1 MEDELPDY
9 DADDEDEKWLEQF
22 NKNHPDTPV
31 QMLDLERIFD
41 TLEKSCSSR
50 IDVRILSYFF
60 IYIFHQTFINCSVV
74 FIIF

>member
-50 IDVRILSYFF
+50 IDVRICLLYTSPSPRDKR
-60 IYIFHQTFINCSVV
+60 QSRMPSSA
-74 FIIF
+74 

>member
-1 MEDELPDY
+1 MSNGNKTDNFFSQAFTLEDELPDY

-22 NKNHPDTPV
+22 NKDNPDTPI

-50 IDVRILSYFF
+50 IDVNMFSLKFSL
-60 IYIFHQTFINCSVV
+60 
-74 FIIF
+74 